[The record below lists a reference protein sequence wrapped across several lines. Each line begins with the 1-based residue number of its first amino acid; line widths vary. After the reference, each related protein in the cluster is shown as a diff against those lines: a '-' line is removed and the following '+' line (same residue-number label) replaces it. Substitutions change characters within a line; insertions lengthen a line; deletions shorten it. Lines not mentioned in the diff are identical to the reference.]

1 MRKDRPLLVVLG
13 NACLDVTYHLDRLP
27 QPGETLNAQ
36 RVVTDLGGK
45 GLNQAIAAERAGA
58 KVHLIAAIGRD
69 PTAEKIRAALRAEG
83 MAETGLIAHEGASD
97 DSILLLDAQG
107 ENVIVSNTLQAESLT
122 HVEVEAGL
130 KQILDAATLLL
141 LQGNFR
147 HDTTLQAMK
156 LARQAGVAI
165 GFNPSPLQSW
175 FGDLPEADFVIAN
188 QVEAGALDGRAG
200 RRLTVITLGA
210 KGCRLERPGEADVT
224 VPAPQV
230 EAIAAGGTGDVFA
243 GTFITEW
250 LISGDAERAAQ
261 LSVKAA
267 SDKATRHGTLSA
279 FPTQTALAGF
289 RRELFS
295 LSA

>member
-1 MRKDRPLLVVLG
+1 MRKDRPRLVVIG

-27 QPGETLNAQ
+27 RPGETINAR

-45 GLNQAIAAERAGA
+45 GLNQAIAAGRAGA
-58 KVHLIAAIGRD
+58 EVHLIAAIGED
-69 PTAEKIRAALRAEG
+69 TTAERLRAALHAEG
-83 MAETGLIAHEGASD
+83 MTEAGLIQHEGASD

-122 HVEVEAGL
+122 PTEAEARL
-130 KQILDAATLLL
+130 KATLDGAALLL
-141 LQGNFR
+141 LQGNLR
-147 HDTTLQAMK
+147 HDTSVQAMA

-165 GFNPSPLQSW
+165 AFNPSPLQPW
-175 FGDLPEADFVIAN
+175 FGDLPEADIVIAN
-188 QVEAGALDGRAG
+188 QVEAEALDGRTG
-200 RRLTVITLGA
+200 KKLTVITLGA
-210 KGCRLERPGEADVT
+210 KGCRLIRPGQADVA

-230 EAIAAGGTGDVFA
+230 TAIAAGGAGDVFA
-243 GTFITEW
+243 GTFIAEW

-261 LSVKAA
+261 LGVKAA

-279 FPTQTALAGF
+279 FPTEAALAGF
-289 RRELFS
+289 RRDSIS